1 MANRFDKFSEPA
13 MRALSLAHQEAR
25 ALGHDHIDTGHLLL
39 GLLAIHDP
47 PIDSLLD
54 DPGVTPEA
62 IRAHLEASAAH
73 FAPATGGTQGLTLDG
88 RRMIEL
94 AVEAARRS
102 AVLGIDAEYLL
113 LGILQQPDCV
123 GAEAL
128 KHCGLD
134 IPALAAELERR
145 LSEDALDGAGAD
157 APETIELARS
167 ELERRGR
174 TPLIHDAQA
183 RQVAMDR
190 LLDLRRAVDST
201 SVGYAKLIGTEL
213 LLPEIDFVIE
223 SVETGA
229 HTFPGFLELVG
240 EVRHARRTFERLAQ
254 LYQRAD
260 DHRLSETASQAAAAL
275 QAASP
280 LF

>member
-1 MANRFDKFSEPA
+1 MADRFDKFSEST
-13 MRALSLAHQEAR
+13 MRALSLAHDEAR

-39 GLLAIHDP
+39 GLLTIDHA
-47 PIDSLLD
+47 PIDSVLD
-54 DPGVTPEA
+54 ATEVTPEA
-62 IRAHLEASAAH
+62 VRLHVSASAEASVKSLGGAH
-73 FAPATGGTQGLTLDG
+73 GMTPEA
-88 RRMIEL
+88 RRMMEL

-102 AVLGIDAEYLL
+102 SVLGIEPEYLL

-123 GAEAL
+123 GSEAL
-128 KHCGLD
+128 KSCGAD
-134 IPALAAELERR
+134 VPALAAKLERQVF
-145 LSEDALDGAGAD
+145 EDALDGAAAN
-157 APETIELARS
+157 APEAIELART
-167 ELERRGR
+167 ELDRRGR
-174 TPLIHDAQA
+174 TPLITDVRA
-183 RQVAMDR
+183 RAVATDR

-223 SVETGA
+223 SIEAGA
-229 HTFPGFLELVG
+229 FTLPGFLELVG

-260 DHRLSETASQAAAAL
+260 DQRLSEASSEAAAAL
-275 QAASP
+275 QVASP